1 MGFINL
7 GRLNIR
13 KRNSCASALVSLS
26 DVQPPSVYKSHIL
39 NGPINKL
46 YIMRVTQSAFK
57 VNGFTFRG
65 INSFIFIFVSHLI
78 RGKLLKKRICSQ
90 SSKFYLLRGDLIL
103 RAISAKE
110 ANRMDGWM
118 TCEFTSFSTVLSG
131 RCVDDNERLFAMQS
145 RFRLR

>member
-46 YIMRVTQSAFK
+46 YILYKSAPGNLVILQLSVLPYTRRHLNEGTWRGHPCAMDRFLVYEKLKDILVLFK
-57 VNGFTFRG
+57 P
-65 INSFIFIFVSHLI
+65 
-78 RGKLLKKRICSQ
+78 
-90 SSKFYLLRGDLIL
+90 
-103 RAISAKE
+103 
-110 ANRMDGWM
+110 AN
-118 TCEFTSFSTVLSG
+118 TTIQ
-131 RCVDDNERLFAMQS
+131 N
-145 RFRLR
+145 

>member
-46 YIMRVTQSAFK
+46 YETYKRK
-57 VNGFTFRG
+57 V
-65 INSFIFIFVSHLI
+65 
-78 RGKLLKKRICSQ
+78 
-90 SSKFYLLRGDLIL
+90 D
-103 RAISAKE
+103 
-110 ANRMDGWM
+110 
-118 TCEFTSFSTVLSG
+118 STV
-131 RCVDDNERLFAMQS
+131 CACWDVVFICIIERPTHAKINNDAS
-145 RFRLR
+145 YCKKKPHVH

>member
-46 YIMRVTQSAFK
+46 YSL
-57 VNGFTFRG
+57 NGEILIPQILFYEVAVPWA
-65 INSFIFIFVSHLI
+65 VSSIKLI
-78 RGKLLKKRICSQ
+78 YPAANPLKLENKKR
-90 SSKFYLLRGDLIL
+90 
-103 RAISAKE
+103 
-110 ANRMDGWM
+110 
-118 TCEFTSFSTVLSG
+118 
-131 RCVDDNERLFAMQS
+131 LFNVRQGSDYPAD
-145 RFRLR
+145 

>member
-46 YIMRVTQSAFK
+46 YLSAISLVLRTCEITDIFNTFDEIYLVFTSKK
-57 VNGFTFRG
+57 VN
-65 INSFIFIFVSHLI
+65 ILY
-78 RGKLLKKRICSQ
+78 LLTRLRHICS
-90 SSKFYLLRGDLIL
+90 SLNSDLFNVNIIQCSII
-103 RAISAKE
+103 AVA
-110 ANRMDGWM
+110 GH
-118 TCEFTSFSTVLSG
+118 
-131 RCVDDNERLFAMQS
+131 
-145 RFRLR
+145 